1 MRRYARIGNFQRGR
15 AKMELDR
22 RQAKR
27 LTMPVPM
34 LVRGKR
40 RPLLGQGVESMNI
53 SIRGTYFVAE
63 GPFRVGEKIH
73 VRLTMPEAVVPRQKT
88 EWCLTGRVEHVNRLV
103 TCGRVGVGVHFLCY
117 TAEQSADR
125 GHARGGL
132 APRRP
137 LRRCCQNRDD

>member
-1 MRRYARIGNFQRGR
+1 
-15 AKMELDR
+15 MELDR

-27 LTMPVPM
+27 LTMRVPM

-103 TCGRVGVGVHFLCY
+103 TCGKVGVGVHFLCY
-117 TAEQSADR
+117 TAENQPTEAMQEAD
-125 GHARGGL
+125 L
-132 APRRP
+132 RP
-137 LRRCCQNRDD
+137 DAHSDAFAKTVMTDTFPPS